1 MLGGR
6 MKLNSDAKTG
16 GGHSL
21 GVTSLAQAQSPW
33 GRGRPWSEVRG
44 GAPGESSGER
54 GTGGGVAIVLVP
66 WGLTEGAET
75 RSAEDRR
82 PLGATQRGSRDPS
95 VWPKAGQWTRENTV
109 VGQLPARQVA
119 HTC

>member
-1 MLGGR
+1 

-44 GAPGESSGER
+44 GAPGESSG
-54 GTGGGVAIVLVP
+54 GDSPCPVGADGGG
-66 WGLTEGAET
+66 GDKK
-75 RSAEDRR
+75 R
-82 PLGATQRGSRDPS
+82 
-95 VWPKAGQWTRENTV
+95 
-109 VGQLPARQVA
+109 
-119 HTC
+119 

>member
-54 GTGGGVAIVLVP
+54 GDGGRGGDSPCPVGADGGG
-66 WGLTEGAET
+66 GDKK
-75 RSAEDRR
+75 R
-82 PLGATQRGSRDPS
+82 
-95 VWPKAGQWTRENTV
+95 
-109 VGQLPARQVA
+109 
-119 HTC
+119 

>member
-1 MLGGR
+1 

-54 GTGGGVAIVLVP
+54 GAGGGSDSPCPV
-66 WGLTEGAET
+66 GADGGGGDKK
-75 RSAEDRR
+75 R
-82 PLGATQRGSRDPS
+82 
-95 VWPKAGQWTRENTV
+95 
-109 VGQLPARQVA
+109 
-119 HTC
+119 